1 MLVHRKLWT
10 PEISVRSFLFFCCPE
25 AGGLIRIENINK
37 EERKVE
43 NDCKKSD
50 GWIRTVTNAANS

>member
-1 MLVHRKLWT
+1 MMLVHRKLWT

-25 AGGLIRIENINK
+25 AGGLIRIENIDK

-43 NDCKKSD
+43 NDCRK
-50 GWIRTVTNAANS
+50 

>member
-1 MLVHRKLWT
+1 MTLVHRKLWM

-25 AGGLIRIENINK
+25 VGGLIRIENIDK

-43 NDCKKSD
+43 NDCRK
-50 GWIRTVTNAANS
+50 

>member
-1 MLVHRKLWT
+1 VDAGN
-10 PEISVRSFLFFCCPE
+10 ISEVIPVFCCPE

-43 NDCKKSD
+43 NDCRK
-50 GWIRTVTNAANS
+50 